1 MSLCPIEEKN
11 QKLSEKQRETHQR
24 LVVDDVDTLGR
35 PLIIQD
41 RQNYEFVVKLLEGQL
56 INIVQNHHVLF
67 WFELNIDV
75 DNLAHLY
82 QTCLL
87 DRIYRLI
94 YYT

>member
-41 RQNYEFVVKLLEGQL
+41 RQNYEFVVKLLEG
-56 INIVQNHHVLF
+56 
-67 WFELNIDV
+67 
-75 DNLAHLY
+75 
-82 QTCLL
+82 
-87 DRIYRLI
+87 
-94 YYT
+94 